1 MKPYEN
7 QMPAGVDSFVEE
19 ASKEEVKA
27 PEKPMQQKFTSK
39 DYGNVRVYP
48 NETGSN
54 MDKNNKWI
62 GKRYSLMEAH
72 KLDDNYLKNNLVGKT
87 KSGADIYKMPDGYFS
102 GNPRINDA
110 SFKNV
115 QDLEDFEK
123 KSGEHRAAMKEGT
136 YLDDYIKNYNQPKQS
151 PEQKLMG
158 VKSVRDAVIDD
169 TLKDTKVNKDIV
181 KKAADAEFNQEQT
194 EQKPNIVTY
203 GNSSKF
209 LEKYGLDKYFEFDG
223 MDLVDKRDYST
234 TAINFGRDGKSEEE
248 LLNEIKKYYPN
259 LSKKEQ
265 PEVDEDMER
274 AYGPMYDEETGE
286 LNPAYRRREEDI
298 SDEELKEEL
307 VDNKYYYENARSE
320 EEIAKWLAER
330 QDIPYDRALA
340 FVKAN
345 YKGGEIWSEGKTYE
359 PFDKYEDD
367 IRAKAKEISD
377 SMKAIGYYNL
387 GNKDQLE
394 QAYQDLAYD
403 LKEEF
408 PMVDPKEIEKYVA
421 EEGIN
426 LY

>member
-1 MKPYEN
+1 MNKPYEN
-7 QMPAGVDSFVEE
+7 QMPSGVDSFVEE

-27 PEKPMQQKFTSK
+27 PEQPMQQKFTSK

-48 NETGSN
+48 NETGSD

-72 KLDDNYLKNNLVGKT
+72 NLNDDYLKNNLVGKT

-110 SFKNV
+110 SFKDI

-123 KSGEHRAAMKEGT
+123 KSGEHRASMKEGT
-136 YLDDYIKNYNQPKQS
+136 YLDDYIKNYNQPKPSAQ
-151 PEQKLMG
+151 PKNKLSDAFNNSG
-158 VKSVRDAVIDD
+158 LPQYAHRDVNSFSKEDIKAIKKQIEKNDQYYESNWKGNPQRDALVKVVNDYAETYRNPSLYIDS
-169 TLKDTKVNKDIV
+169 KPKV
-181 KKAADAEFNQEQT
+181 E
-194 EQKPNIVTY
+194 
-203 GNSSKF
+203 
-209 LEKYGLDKYFEFDG
+209 GL
-223 MDLVDKRDYST
+223 T
-234 TAINFGRDGKSEEE
+234 
-248 LLNEIKKYYPN
+248 
-259 LSKKEQ
+259 
-265 PEVDEDMER
+265 
-274 AYGPMYDEETGE
+274 
-286 LNPAYRRREEDI
+286 
-298 SDEELKEEL
+298 DEELKEEL
-307 VDNKYYYENARSE
+307 VDNKYYYENARNE
-320 EEIAKWLAER
+320 EEVAKWLAER

-345 YKGGEIWSEGKTYE
+345 YKDGAIWNEEKTYE
-359 PFDKYEDD
+359 QFDKYEND

-403 LKEEF
+403 LKKEF
-408 PMVDPKEIEKYVA
+408 PMVDPKEIEEYVA
-421 EEGIN
+421 EEAIN